1 MKVPGPPGRTS
12 QALVRRIVLPFQEFF
27 RAESTSGLLLLACA
41 VVALVWA
48 NSPWRDSYFHL
59 WETKIVVGGGP
70 FQLGQSLHHWI
81 NDGLMAVF
89 FFLVGLEIK
98 REMLVGEL
106 ASLRNA
112 ALPIAGAIGGMLLP
126 AAVFLAFNAGT
137 PAAGGWGIP
146 MATDIAFA
154 LGVLA
159 LLGDRVPAQLR
170 VFLAALA
177 IVDDLGAV
185 LVIALFYASGIDGR
199 SLAAAAVV
207 LLLLIAVNRAGVRR
221 PAIYAWLGV
230 ALWIFVLRSGVHATV
245 AGVLLAATVPVGTRI
260 DVGQFINRAGH
271 YLREFEAAGPR
282 LNAARLNMQQ
292 EAALEGLEQAAEGVQ
307 SPLLTV
313 EHALVPWV
321 AYGVMP
327 LFALANAGVTFTPG
341 MAAAVVSPVVAG
353 VGLGLLLG
361 KPLGIGALAWLAVR
375 LGLARLPP
383 GVTGRQM
390 TGVGLLSGVGF
401 TMSLFIGDLA
411 FGDTPDLDL
420 TKVAVLGASLVAGVA
435 GWLVLRG
442 GPLAGALTGEES

>member
-1 MKVPGPPGRTS
+1 MPVRPPRTS
-12 QALVRRIVLPFQEFF
+12 HTLVRRIVLPFQEFVQ
-27 RAESTSGLLLLACA
+27 AESTSGIVLMACA
-41 VVALVWA
+41 VTALVWA

-59 WETKIVVGGGP
+59 WETTVVVGAGP
-70 FQLGQSLHHWI
+70 FRLVQSLHHWI

-98 REMLVGEL
+98 REVLVGEL
-106 ASLRNA
+106 ASPRNA
-112 ALPIAGAIGGMLLP
+112 ALPIAGAIGGMLVP
-126 AAVFLAFNAGT
+126 AAVFLVFNAGT
-137 PAAGGWGIP
+137 EAAGGWGIP

-185 LVIALFYASGIDGR
+185 MVIALFYTAGIDWT
-199 SLAAAAVV
+199 SLAAAAGV
-207 LLLLIAVNRAGVRR
+207 LFLLVGANRAGVRR
-221 PAIYAWLGV
+221 PAVYAWLGV
-230 ALWIFVLRSGVHATV
+230 ILWLLVLRSGVHATV
-245 AGVLLAATVPVGTRI
+245 AGVLLAATIPVRTRI
-260 DVGQFINRAGH
+260 NVEQFVNRAGH
-271 YLREFEAAGPR
+271 YLREFETAGPR
-282 LNAARLNMQQ
+282 PDAARLNMGQ
-292 EAALEGLEQAAEGVQ
+292 EAALEGLERAAEGVQ

-313 EHALVPWV
+313 EHSLVPWV

-341 MAAAVVSPVVAG
+341 MATAVTSPVVAG

-375 LGLARLPP
+375 LGLARLPA

-390 TGVGLLSGVGF
+390 TGVGLLAGVGF
-401 TMSLFIGDLA
+401 TMSLFVGNLA
-411 FGDTPDLDL
+411 FGGTAALEL
-420 TKVAVLGASLVAGVA
+420 TKIAVLGASLVAGLA

-442 GPLAGALTGEES
+442 APLAGALPGEER

>member
-1 MKVPGPPGRTS
+1 MPDRSTRTS
-12 QALVRRIVLPFQEFF
+12 HTLVRRIVLPFQEFF
-27 RAESTSGLLLLACA
+27 QAESTSGLLLLACA
-41 VVALVWA
+41 LAALAWA
-48 NSPWRDSYFHL
+48 NSPWRESYFHL
-59 WETKIVVGGGP
+59 WETDVVVGGGSVR
-70 FQLGQSLHHWI
+70 LVQSLHHWI

-98 REMLVGEL
+98 REVLVGEL
-106 ASLRNA
+106 ASPRNA
-112 ALPIAGAIGGMLLP
+112 ALPIAAAIGGMLVP
-126 AAVFLAFNAGT
+126 AAIFLAFNAGS

-154 LGVLA
+154 LGILA
-159 LLGDRVPAQLR
+159 LLGERVPAQLR
-170 VFLAALA
+170 VFLAAVA

-185 LVIALFYASGIDGR
+185 LVIALFYTSGIDAS
-199 SLAAAAVV
+199 SLAGAAVV

-230 ALWIFVLRSGVHATV
+230 ALWLFVLKSGVHATV
-245 AGVLLAATVPVGTRI
+245 AGVLLAATIPVRTRI
-260 DVGQFINRAGH
+260 DVEQFVNRAGH
-271 YLREFEAAGPR
+271 YLREFEGAGPR
-282 LNAARLNMQQ
+282 LDAARLNQRQ

-307 SPLLTV
+307 SPLLAV

-321 AYGVMP
+321 AYGIMP

-341 MAAAVVSPVVAG
+341 MATALASPVVAG

-383 GVTGRQM
+383 GFTGRQM
-390 TGVGLLSGVGF
+390 TGVGLLAGMGF

-411 FGDTPDLDL
+411 FGSTPDLEL
-420 TKVAVLGASLVAGVA
+420 TKVAVLGASLVAGLA

-442 GPLAGALTGEES
+442 ASLAPSPSGEEG